1 MTPKYLT
8 LVART
13 PPGHARSLNKF
24 SHVPAVLRAVRRRAR
39 ADPLSCCFLFSF
51 STPRSPDP
59 RAGARGDTAPT
70 HFHTYALHTL
80 ARARIYRHIRLKT
93 HTETAEQDPGER
105 ARFKMSETHLP
116 LRWLQEAFG
125 VSNRLK
131 TVPTYTLHK
140 RRSGTASCTA
150 LINGGRSCVALSK
163 PRGL

>member
-59 RAGARGDTAPT
+59 RGRAGGHSTDTLSQT
-70 HFHTYALHTL
+70 
-80 ARARIYRHIRLKT
+80 RST
-93 HTETAEQDPGER
+93 HTGTCPHIPAYTPQNTHRNSGTGR

-150 LINGGRSCVALSK
+150 LTGADRVAHANL
-163 PRGL
+163 LALN